1 MKFVKIFA
9 SLFLVFMVCS
19 AFSLKGKKQE
29 SGMYMAGVSASF
41 TDSLIYITDIQ
52 YLDSVILD
60 KDKLLPLR
68 KQYSEQFENYL
79 ENNLGLSDR
88 TCFIYFDYKQAKVE
102 KVIKKMK
109 SKYLKS
115 GKVVLKD
122 VGSDFKFIKA
132 EEIVY

>member
-88 TCFIYFDYKQAKVE
+88 TCFIYFDYKKAKVE